1 MDHEPKIS
9 LVEALL
15 LVMYV
20 GFTDLIGL
28 VLVFFALD
36 DFFILDVLTFPVT
49 QIYFRMKGVNKAG
62 YDVAANLLEIVP
74 YLGALP
80 IRTVGILAVIW
91 ADRHPE
97 GLVSGAAQIAGR
109 ATAGRA
115 TTVASKTMTK

>member
-9 LVEALL
+9 LVEAFL

-20 GFTDLIGL
+20 GFTDLIGMVL
-28 VLVFFALD
+28 VLFALD

-49 QIYFRMKGVNKAG
+49 QIYFRMKGVSKAG
-62 YDVAANLLEIVP
+62 YDVTANLLEIVP

-80 IRTVGILAVIW
+80 IRTVGVLAVIW
-91 ADRHPE
+91 VDRHPE

-109 ATAGRA
+109 AT
-115 TTVASKTMTK
+115 TVSQKQFPAKQQ